1 MTSYQQMIQQM
12 QKTQREFERKQ
23 KLLDEKEF
31 EYTAN
36 GAVKI
41 TLKGNMDFVSIEFL
55 DKDLLNADDEDMLK
69 DMIKL
74 AYDGCKDLINQANE
88 ELASSFK
95 INGMPGMF

>member
-1 MTSYQQMIQQM
+1 
-12 QKTQREFERKQ
+12 
-23 KLLDEKEF
+23 
-31 EYTAN
+31 
-36 GAVKI
+36 
-41 TLKGNMDFVSIEFL
+41 MDFVSIEFL